1 LALVLALTVSAVVAT
16 SPATATDPPP
26 TLAAACSSTSGLT
39 ARSSWLLTD
48 DKVRLYAIEAGRGPS
63 VVILAHQGGAN
74 LCGWLPY
81 AKTLVA
87 AGYRV
92 LAFDFRGWGHSD
104 GPVTRSLDFR
114 RDFAA
119 AVAHAR
125 AGGAR
130 RVFLMGASMG
140 GAAVVQNTAGLE
152 VSGRISLSGTRLWA
166 GYGINDPKGQAQMR
180 APYLYVGS
188 REDGNAPMAEALG
201 IFRRVGAHDK
211 RTAIYAGSWHGWSLV
226 EYAPFAPRLRALIL
240 DWLRSRAH

>member
-1 LALVLALTVSAVVAT
+1 VALTLAVSAVVVT
-16 SPATATDPPP
+16 SPATATATDPPP
-26 TLAAACSSTSGLT
+26 KLSAACSSTSGLT

-48 DKVRLYAIEAGRGPS
+48 DKVRLYAVEAGSGPTA
-63 VVILAHQGGAN
+63 VILAHQGGAN

-87 AGYRV
+87 AGHRV
-92 LAFDFRGWGHSD
+92 LAFDFRGWGHSE
-104 GPVTRSLDFR
+104 GPTKRSLDFG

-119 AVAHAR
+119 AVARAR

-130 RVFLMGASMG
+130 HVFLMGASMG
-140 GAAVVQNTAGLE
+140 GAAVVQNTAALD
-152 VSGRISLSGTRLWA
+152 VSGRISLSGTRLWT
-166 GYGINDPKGQAQMR
+166 GYGINDPKSQARMR

-226 EYAPFAPRLRALIL
+226 EYAPFAPRVRALIL
-240 DWLRSRAH
+240 DWIRSRAN